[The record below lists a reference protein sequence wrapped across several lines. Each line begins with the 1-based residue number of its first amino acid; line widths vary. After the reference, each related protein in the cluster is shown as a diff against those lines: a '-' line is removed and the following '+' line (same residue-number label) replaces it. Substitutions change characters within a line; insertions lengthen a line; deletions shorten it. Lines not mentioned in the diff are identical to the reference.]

1 MHTVAPPEQA
11 FRLQNGASA
20 RSIEELEA
28 RLREAP
34 PGVAWFHREHFGPW
48 VRDILHDDGLA
59 RRLQAFA
66 STPDGD
72 AYRDIV
78 LGLLR
83 ARSNGL
89 SPR

>member
-1 MHTVAPPEQA
+1 MPTVAPPEQA
-11 FRLQNGASA
+11 FRLQNGATA
-20 RSIEELEA
+20 RSLEELEA

-34 PGVAWFHREHFGPW
+34 AGVAWFHREHFGPW
-48 VRDILHDDGLA
+48 VRDILRDDGLA
-59 RRLQAFA
+59 RRLDAFA

-72 AYRDIV
+72 AYQDIV

-83 ARSNGL
+83 ARLSAL